1 MLPGNPMQQ
10 PAGGPPPTEQGGGGD
25 MRPMLVKI
33 IQKAMQ
39 AAESAG
45 ISFDEIVMEAKN
57 SGVKTNQMPT
67 PKSPSP
73 SSPIPA

>member
-1 MLPGNPMQQ
+1 MLPGNPMDQG
-10 PAGGPPPTEQGGGGD
+10 AGGPPIEQGGGGD

-33 IQKAMQ
+33 VQKAMQ
-39 AAESAG
+39 AAEAAG